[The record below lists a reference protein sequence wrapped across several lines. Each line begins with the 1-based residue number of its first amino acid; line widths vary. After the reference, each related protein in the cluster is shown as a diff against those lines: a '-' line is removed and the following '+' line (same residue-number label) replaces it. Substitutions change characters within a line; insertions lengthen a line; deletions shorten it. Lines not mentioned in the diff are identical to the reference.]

1 MCKQQFKLVKVYL
14 YGHVGPYFHCQF
26 GAPAAPAARLIWQL
40 KRLLITLMIPASL
53 ALGTDSASADQIL
66 NGSSIYSD
74 LGKNQFVAALYLDT
88 KNRNPQAI
96 QSMQGKKRME
106 IRVLNNFSKRRWF
119 KVFPSITVAKAFPT
133 QPKSSLS

>member
-1 MCKQQFKLVKVYL
+1 
-14 YGHVGPYFHCQF
+14 
-26 GAPAAPAARLIWQL
+26 
-40 KRLLITLMIPASL
+40 MIPASL

-119 KVFPSITVAKAFPT
+119 NLWMQSISINNSRESFSDSAQELVELMQAIKSAPQTGDYGGIYIDPRGRHLFKV
-133 QPKSSLS
+133 